1 MDMSKWEIA
10 QSLIDAK
17 RVIDSLMYISN
28 NIAKLGNLD
37 IRSKTK
43 ALNDAFYIS
52 LCVVL
57 DKTLGKKKKAVCEG
71 DSVIGRIY
79 YERDKHAAHRDK
91 SYKKREYASFSEE
104 IAEKK
109 NEILHVR
116 KVCCDLLPSA
126 ITLDFVPHDR
136 DLFRQI
142 HHITPEKEEEIK
154 RIKHPNYK
162 RQENYEGIDSK
173 SYHVLY
179 DIEDVGDLSETEKND
194 YCDVMEAGL
203 NSYEGVQNRQDA
215 CIRINVLYNQNM
227 WASVNYDALEL
238 IEEMKKSGLL
248 DEFEIPRKSSKKNK
262 EAKAFIKKMI
272 EKMHYNK

>member
-1 MDMSKWEIA
+1 MDMSKWEMA

-17 RVIDSLMYISN
+17 KAIDSLMYISN
-28 NIAKLGNLD
+28 NIAKIGNLD

-57 DKTLGKKKKAVCEG
+57 DKSLGREKKAVCEE
-71 DSVIGRIY
+71 DSIIGRIY

-91 SYKKREYASFSEE
+91 SYKKREYTSFAEE

-116 KVCCDLLPSA
+116 KVCYDVLPNA

-154 RIKHPNYK
+154 KRKHPNYN
-162 RQENYEGIDSK
+162 RHESFEGIDAK
-173 SYHVLY
+173 SYSILY
-179 DIEDVGDLSETEKND
+179 DIEDVGNLSEVEKYD
-194 YCDVMEAGL
+194 YCVVMEAGL

-215 CIRINVLYNQNM
+215 CIRINVLYNQNI
-227 WASVNYDALEL
+227 WVSTNYVALEQ
-238 IEEMKKSGLL
+238 IEELKRIGLL
-248 DEFEIPRKSSKKNK
+248 DEFEIPKTPNKKNK
-262 EAKAFIKKMI
+262 EAWAYIEKMI
-272 EKMHYNK
+272 EELHFNN

>member
-17 RVIDSLMYISN
+17 KAIDSFMYISN

-37 IRSKTK
+37 IRSKSK
-43 ALNDAFYIS
+43 ALNDTFYIS

-57 DKTLGKKKKAVCEG
+57 DKALGKKKKAVCEE

-79 YERDKHAAHRDK
+79 YERDKHAAHKDK
-91 SYKKREYASFSEE
+91 SYKKRVYASFSEE

-109 NEILHVR
+109 NEIVHVR
-116 KVCCDLLPSA
+116 KVCYDVLPSS

-142 HHITPEKEEEIK
+142 HHITPETEEEIK
-154 RIKHPNYK
+154 KIKHPNYN
-162 RQENYEGIDSK
+162 RQENYEGIDTK
-173 SYHVLY
+173 SYSVLY
-179 DIEDVGDLSETEKND
+179 DIEDVADLSETEKND
-194 YCDVMEAGL
+194 YCVVMEAGL

-227 WASVNYDALEL
+227 WVSTNYDALEL
-238 IEEMKKSGLL
+238 IEEMKRIGLL
-248 DEFEIPRKSSKKNK
+248 DEFEIPQKPSKKNK

-272 EKMHYNK
+272 EETHYDN